1 MLLSGSFLGL
11 SIFTKIPSFTL
22 IPLIGFLI
30 FTQSKRNLAVL
41 GLWFIPVLLI
51 PAIWPV
57 HSISTGE
64 FNEWVDGINS
74 QTHREPRP
82 LNAAITQLLID
93 DPFLYILGFAGLIF
107 AAVKKDSFM
116 LLAIIPFLLF
126 MFFINRVVPFHLVFL
141 IAFLC
146 ISASKLFVDVLFY
159 IKQII
164 KNKVLKSLSLVFV
177 SSILVLGLGSGLA
190 STITMVTHN
199 VNYQYFADGL
209 VC

>member
-1 MLLSGSFLGL
+1 MGL

-74 QTHREPRP
+74 QAHREPRP

-107 AAVKKDSFM
+107 APVKKDSFM

-199 VNYQYFADGL
+199 VNYQYFAERPRL
-209 VC
+209 LIII

>member
-1 MLLSGSFLGL
+1 
-11 SIFTKIPSFTL
+11 
-22 IPLIGFLI
+22 
-30 FTQSKRNLAVL
+30 
-41 GLWFIPVLLI
+41 
-51 PAIWPV
+51 
-57 HSISTGE
+57 
-64 FNEWVDGINS
+64 
-74 QTHREPRP
+74 
-82 LNAAITQLLID
+82 
-93 DPFLYILGFAGLIF
+93 
-107 AAVKKDSFM
+107 
-116 LLAIIPFLLF
+116 

-190 STITMVTHN
+190 GTITMVTHN
-199 VNYQYFADGL
+199 VNYQYFGSGL